1 MRNKATPAVLTSLF
15 AILGVIGLMGTA
27 LADAHRD
34 DKGGGNKGR
43 LSAQLEIESLMSC
56 YAYSF
61 DAIARATNAVE
72 ELGNLFSEVNVD
84 NDPNYAE
91 GLSRFRGCTTEDW
104 FIEAFLADGT
114 QILAEGDI
122 PPGALPWVNLVN
134 LFARGD
140 GQVNTQHLFG
150 SFSNTV
156 DGRHGRVT
164 AYAVITTYFDGS
176 GIQPEGSTTGT
187 STYKSDV
194 VFKRG
199 KWLLKKTTLIIN

>member
-1 MRNKATPAVLTSLF
+1 M
-15 AILGVIGLMGTA
+15 
-27 LADAHRD
+27 
-34 DKGGGNKGR
+34 
-43 LSAQLEIESLMSC
+43 
-56 YAYSF
+56 
-61 DAIARATNAVE
+61 
-72 ELGNLFSEVNVD
+72 
-84 NDPNYAE
+84 
-91 GLSRFRGCTTEDW
+91 
-104 FIEAFLADGT
+104 
-114 QILAEGDI
+114 
-122 PPGALPWVNLVN
+122 N

-156 DGRHGRVT
+156 DGRHGTVT